1 MNKLYT
7 REDIIREVARR
18 AEFTIKDTKDIFI
31 EFEKLVREI
40 VAEDSELKYRGM
52 FDIKGTTIKPHMGY
66 DVNTKE
72 RKMLEGKKRLVITPG
87 DALRKIY
94 KEAGIGESDESET
107 TETDDWED
115 DEI

>member
-40 VAEDSELKYRGM
+40 VAEDSELKYWG
-52 FDIKGTTIKPHMGY
+52 
-66 DVNTKE
+66 DV
-72 RKMLEGKKRLVITPG
+72 
-87 DALRKIY
+87 
-94 KEAGIGESDESET
+94 
-107 TETDDWED
+107 
-115 DEI
+115 

>member
-1 MNKLYT
+1 
-7 REDIIREVARR
+7 
-18 AEFTIKDTKDIFI
+18 
-31 EFEKLVREI
+31 
-40 VAEDSELKYRGM
+40 
-52 FDIKGTTIKPHMGY
+52 MGY

-107 TETDDWED
+107 TETDEWEED
-115 DEI
+115 VI